1 MTDSA
6 GMPNG
11 ILQDIGQ
18 SSFAKKKAL
27 RVASEIAKRRIE
39 ALNLYVPQPTQ
50 DDFHKC
56 TAPECML
63 QGGNR
68 GGKSLAAFIE
78 DARAVLGKDPYNKY
92 PKRDGVLAIV
102 GYKESHLGGVVYPYL
117 CKAGAFKIL
126 GFLRMLLERK
136 KPSLHHH

>member
-1 MTDSA
+1 MTDSS
-6 GMPNG
+6 GMPSG

-18 SSFAKKKAL
+18 SNFAKKKAL

-78 DARAVLGKDPYNKY
+78 DARAVLGKFLTTFT
-92 PKRDGVLAIV
+92 RM
-102 GYKESHLGGVVYPYL
+102 
-117 CKAGAFKIL
+117 KAR
-126 GFLRMLLERK
+126 RMDIEIPAKNAGQR
-136 KPSLHHH
+136 